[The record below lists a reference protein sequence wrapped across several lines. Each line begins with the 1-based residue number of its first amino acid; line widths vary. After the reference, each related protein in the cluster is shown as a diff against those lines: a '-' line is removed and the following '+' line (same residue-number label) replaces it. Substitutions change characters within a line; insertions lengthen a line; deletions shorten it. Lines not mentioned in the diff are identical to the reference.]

1 MQQSSYWKATSIKNV
16 ITAINGSTVF
26 GGTGVSQQEYR
37 EAVRSTEGFDWI
49 CGPCLVDINVDS
61 QEDDDTLIDQL
72 GGYVVPPLIV
82 EPDVSVTIP
91 VNAQDC
97 EQSTSYIV

>member
-1 MQQSSYWKATSIKNV
+1 MKVNHSTLVYIVYYNIKLLALIKYKCINYITLNTSYM
-16 ITAINGSTVF
+16 
-26 GGTGVSQQEYR
+26 
-37 EAVRSTEGFDWI
+37 
-49 CGPCLVDINVDS
+49 CLVDINDDS

-91 VNAQDC
+91 VNAQ
-97 EQSTSYIV
+97 IVNNPLPIQYEVCI